1 MEALAGAAV
10 PGVGEEEPHARL
22 GGKRFPAVYRRRI
35 EGQGAFREGRQG
47 TLYVYVFFRVALLKE
62 AAYGALFLD
71 HLPREPEE
79 ACHVI
84 AVVEPVDKTLE
95 GLLTQIGRAHV

>member
-1 MEALAGAAV
+1 IEALAGAAV

-84 AVVEPVDKTLE
+84 SVIEPVDKAFKEVLALAGVE
-95 GLLTQIGRAHV
+95 PS